1 LPTCHSREQ
10 TAAAAIVLGDG
21 GGDGVFGEGRGGTSG
36 RKSGHKGEVED
47 EAGKRRKIDFDGFA
61 EVQRVVGKE
70 DAEKMEI
77 DAIQV

>member
-1 LPTCHSREQ
+1 MEVEMESSGKEGEVPVVER
-10 TAAAAIVLGDG
+10 AA
-21 GGDGVFGEGRGGTSG
+21 T
-36 RKSGHKGEVED
+36 KGEVED